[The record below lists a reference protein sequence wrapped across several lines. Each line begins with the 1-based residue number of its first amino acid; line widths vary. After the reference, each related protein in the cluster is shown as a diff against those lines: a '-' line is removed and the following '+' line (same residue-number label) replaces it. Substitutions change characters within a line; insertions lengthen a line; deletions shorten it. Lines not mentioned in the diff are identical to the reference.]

1 MFKKGHIIS
10 DTYKVV
16 GYLGQGGNAQVY
28 EVKKI
33 KGDNKGQNY
42 ALKMLKMNLKDK
54 NGKIQYT
61 PSEMKKYKR
70 FLREFKVVKE
80 HQDKIEGILP
90 IEDSSLPPSPS
101 KKDIPWYVM
110 PLATPM
116 TKAIVSLNITE
127 RISSILK
134 LSEIL
139 INLHKEVICH
149 RDIKPQ
155 NIYLYN
161 SKWVFSD
168 FGLVDYPEKEE
179 LTITNESV
187 GARSTMAPE
196 MKIDAKRA
204 DSKKA
209 DIYSLAKTLWIILTN
224 VSTGFE
230 GQYNYKNDNMSLA
243 SYIENEYLITLHDL
257 LTKST
262 SDDPTKRPSAE
273 EFYQQLSSWFTVKDN
288 FKIRNQQEWDFI
300 LNEIAPNSP
309 DRSSWSRVD
318 RISNVLEVLSKVNNV
333 NHMFYPSGGGNDL
346 LGCQI
351 SHKSGFIE
359 LNGGGI
365 VRVVKPRNLHLET
378 FEDSQWNYLLLE
390 LEEVSPCGLYRYEKG
405 HEPYAEHVLEVDP
418 NTYIETYHQNYGLY
432 NGTTIPSSSR
442 EVCLGLKGNY
452 VIFPKSS
459 YYNFD
464 MDSYSAL
471 QSKYET
477 PDKFRNFITEQERF
491 LKWKKEHPQEYEELE
506 AKKEKE
512 KEKERQEY
520 LAKSNNEEAL
530 VREIINNINI
540 PSYECVSISES
551 TIIEYYIFI
560 QIHPMSKRFFFS
572 KDQSLEAEN
581 PLIGF
586 LGTLLGET
594 SSEDKFHKLYH
605 WEDVKKYCKFF
616 EDYFNPR
623 LSKME
628 TICNE
633 VSISIGLKRLRRPT
647 HLFNKSELENLL
659 INGDDS
665 ISNRVVIN
673 AKGFLELI
681 PLTGSYE
688 YRKYPVLGSIFG
700 ARENMVGPLAPIK
713 NYLDYEFLLLLIAW
727 YNHLK
732 NGARNSIPDMP
743 DEYTE
748 DEIIS
753 KITKEMEKF
762 LHTSQ

>member
-1 MFKKGHIIS
+1 MFRKGHIIS
-10 DTYKVV
+10 DTYQVV

-28 EVKKI
+28 EVKKV
-33 KGDNKGQNY
+33 KGDNKGHTY
-42 ALKMLKMNLKDK
+42 ALKMLKMNLKEE

-61 PSEMKKYKR
+61 PKDVKKYKR
-70 FLREFKVVKE
+70 FLREFKVVRK

-90 IEDSSLPPSPS
+90 IVDSSLPPHPS

-116 TKAIVSLNITE
+116 TKAIVSKNIAE
-127 RISSILK
+127 VISSISK

-139 INLHKEVICH
+139 INLHKEEICH
-149 RDIKPQ
+149 RDIKPH

-161 SKWVFSD
+161 NTWVFSD

-257 LTKST
+257 LTRST
-262 SDDPTKRPSAE
+262 SDDPKQRPSAE
-273 EFYQQLSSWFTVKDN
+273 EFHQQLSSWFTVKDN

-300 LNEIAPNSP
+300 LDEIAPNSP

-351 SHKSGFIE
+351 SNKSGFIE
-359 LNGGGI
+359 LNEGGI
-365 VRVVKPRNLHLET
+365 VRVVKPRNLYLET

-390 LEEVSPCGLYRYEKG
+390 LEEVSPCGVYSYEDG
-405 HEPYAEHVLEVDP
+405 YEPYIEHVLEIDV

-432 NGTTIPSSSR
+432 NGTTIPSSAR

-459 YYNFD
+459 HYNFN

-477 PDKFRNFITEQERF
+477 PDEFRNFINEQERF
-491 LKWKKEHPQEYEELE
+491 LKWKKKHPQEYEELK

-520 LAKSNNEEAL
+520 LEKINNEETL
-530 VREIINNINI
+530 VNQIINNINI
-540 PSYECVSISES
+540 PSYECVPISES
-551 TIIEYYIFI
+551 TIIEYYILI
-560 QIHPMSKRFFFS
+560 QIHPMSKKFFFS
-572 KDQSLEAEN
+572 KDRALEPEN
-581 PLIGF
+581 PLTSFWGTF
-586 LGTLLGET
+586 LGEV
-594 SSEDKFHKLYH
+594 SSEDEYYKLYH
-605 WEDVKKYCKFF
+605 QEDVKKYCKFF
-616 EDYFNPR
+616 EDYFNPQ
-623 LSKME
+623 LCEME

-633 VSISIGLKRLRRPT
+633 VSISIGLKRLRRPI

-665 ISNRVVIN
+665 ISNRLVIN
-673 AKGFLELI
+673 AEGFLELI
-681 PLTGSYE
+681 PLTGNYE
-688 YRKYPVLGSIFG
+688 YWKYPVLGSIFR
-700 ARENMVGPLAPIK
+700 ARENMVGPLAPIQ
-713 NYLDYEFLLLLIAW
+713 NYLDYEFLLLLVAW

-732 NGARNSIPDMP
+732 AGTRNGIPDTL
-743 DEYTE
+743 DGDTE

-753 KITKEMEKF
+753 KITKEREKY